1 MTSNDKKFPDKRL
14 KIVCLHGYG
23 TNKEFM
29 KMQTNLFCKDFILN
43 VDFVFVDG
51 PIEVSNDLVND
62 PKVINN
68 LEAPPR
74 SWFDWRCACKV
85 IFRQTRLRVRK
96 KYSQT

>member
-1 MTSNDKKFPDKRL
+1 MMTSKARKIPDRKL
-14 KIVCLHGYG
+14 KIACLHGYG

-51 PIEVSNDLVND
+51 PVVVTNDLVND
-62 PKVINN
+62 PKVIKN

-74 SWFDWRCACKV
+74 SWINWQNYCNFNL
-85 IFRQTRLRVRK
+85 RQTK
-96 KYSQT
+96 PKA